1 MTLHACC
8 GCIDPMDSVE
18 LSQVAMPTV
27 IHASCRKC
35 MLAMTAISHS
45 PTDTSRTADALP
57 ISVESCMAWAS
68 YTCRYTTNLNCT
80 VCRYGEVSAMC
91 NGFKSRSLV
100 RHSTLVYQGRLHN
113 QPVAVRLHP
122 SARHQS
128 PAVFQ
133 HWLDGLSQLSHPHVL
148 PILGACL
155 QPAAIIC
162 PLMQVCCSCMAN
174 CIGARATSLQ
184 T

>member
-1 MTLHACC
+1 
-8 GCIDPMDSVE
+8 
-18 LSQVAMPTV
+18 
-27 IHASCRKC
+27 
-35 MLAMTAISHS
+35 
-45 PTDTSRTADALP
+45 
-57 ISVESCMAWAS
+57 
-68 YTCRYTTNLNCT
+68 
-80 VCRYGEVSAMC
+80 MC
-91 NGFKSRSLV
+91 NGFNSRSLL

-113 QPVAVRLHP
+113 QPVAVRLSP

-162 PLMQVCCSCMAN
+162 PLMQVCLLLLH
-174 CIGARATSLQ
+174 GALHLVPRATMLQ